1 MKGESWVL
9 SLVERWSVL
18 LYIYTVSRAPSAL
31 FIRTVFN
38 MSSQTSAVMAQVANA
53 SDALS
58 RPEYNILSV
67 ATRQSVG
74 GFRDRQSGARIYV
87 RKTVLSVKGLTA
99 VHMKGSLS
107 AQPHPSSQTKAQT
120 GGKPAALKQVSGAS
134 TVLAL
139 RNTNRLCLSLLSA
152 KGSSNYLC
160 KA

>member
-1 MKGESWVL
+1 MRGESWIL
-9 SLVERWSVL
+9 SLVERWSVI
-18 LYIYTVSRAPSAL
+18 LYISTVSRVPSGL
-31 FIRTVFN
+31 FISIQHVVSDHN
-38 MSSQTSAVMAQVANA
+38 SQGA
-53 SDALS
+53 SHKRKRCTIPA
-58 RPEYNILSV
+58 RYNILSV